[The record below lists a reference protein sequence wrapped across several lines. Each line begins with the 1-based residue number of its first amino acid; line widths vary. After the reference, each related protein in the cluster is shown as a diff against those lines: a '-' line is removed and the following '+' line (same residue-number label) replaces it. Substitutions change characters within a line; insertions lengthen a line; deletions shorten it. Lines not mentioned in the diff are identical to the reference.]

1 MFKKDIYKYRNEYG
15 GITISPYKPDVEY
28 EHMYR
33 LIARSDDFLLTDF
46 VIYTTCV
53 DVTEKDVQL
62 WHEVHKDDLE
72 TPISQNEEIT
82 NKIELLYKV
91 GKVVA
96 SQVTDDIVAQELQD
110 FYDDWE
116 NDISVSKGQYIK
128 HDGIL
133 FKVLTEHKTQVG
145 WEPDK
150 APSLFAKILT
160 DPTGETILDWVQPDS
175 TNAYMTGDKVRFE
188 GLIYESLIDNNVWS
202 PVGYPAGWKQVEE

>member
-1 MFKKDIYKYRNEYG
+1 MFKLELYKYRDEMG
-15 GITISPYKPDVEY
+15 RLIISPYKPSCEY
-28 EHMYR
+28 TLMYR
-33 LIARSDDFLLTDF
+33 LKVQSEEFKLTNYEMF
-46 VIYTTCV
+46 VDII
-53 DVTEKDVQL
+53 DVAEEDVQL

-72 TPISQNEEIT
+72 TPVSQNEEIA

-150 APSLFAKILT
+150 APSLFAKVLT

>member
-1 MFKKDIYKYRNEYG
+1 
-15 GITISPYKPDVEY
+15 
-28 EHMYR
+28 MYR
-33 LIARSDDFLLTDF
+33 LKVQSEEFKLTNYEMF
-46 VIYTTCV
+46 VDII
-53 DVTEKDVQL
+53 DVAEEDVQL

-72 TPISQNEEIT
+72 TPVSQNEEIT

-91 GKVVA
+91 GRVVA

-110 FYDDWE
+110 FYDDWK

-150 APSLFAKILT
+150 APSLFAKVLT

-202 PVGYPAGWKQVEE
+202 PVSYPAGWQQIEE

>member
-1 MFKKDIYKYRNEYG
+1 MFKLELYKYRDELG
-15 GITISPYKPDVEY
+15 RLIISPYKPSCEY
-28 EHMYR
+28 TLMYR
-33 LIARSDDFLLTDF
+33 LKVQSEEFKLTNYEMF
-46 VIYTTCV
+46 VDII
-53 DVTEKDVQL
+53 DVAEEDVQL

-72 TPISQNEEIT
+72 TPVSQNEEIT

-150 APSLFAKILT
+150 APSLFAKVLT

>member
-1 MFKKDIYKYRNEYG
+1 
-15 GITISPYKPDVEY
+15 
-28 EHMYR
+28 MYR
-33 LIARSDDFLLTDF
+33 LKVQSEEFKLTNYEMF
-46 VIYTTCV
+46 VDII
-53 DVTEKDVQL
+53 DVAEEDVQL

-72 TPISQNEEIT
+72 TPVSQNEEIT

-150 APSLFAKILT
+150 APSLFAKVLT